1 MALKLCLCAGAC
13 LVVAQTTA
21 QSNDLQVKKGLK
33 INTFFVV
40 LSLRGMGVKTE
51 QQSTNQTSQI
61 FQRFLNLTLR

>member
-33 INTFFVV
+33 TNTFVVV
-40 LSLRGMGVKTE
+40 LSLKEGWGLKL
-51 QQSTNQTSQI
+51 NNKAQI
-61 FQRFLNLTLR
+61 KPTKYFNVF